1 MEKREMERLLD
12 LLWVLR
18 GFVDGEAGLEEAARA
33 AAELLGSGF
42 VKPGVFMDALV
53 AVLAAY
59 GAGRLGRVGLAESL
73 ASMARDRLRGALVVG
88 TNYAI
93 IDNRD
98 VAVAASVKD
107 AAWHGLK
114 VIVYGEKAY
123 IAGDDVEVVIDDEVR
138 ATPWC
143 IEEPEIPR
151 ECIVYVV
158 RGRIGE
164 RRVER
169 SFDRLDKAIDW
180 VLLEAIRY
188 RLAHA

>member
-1 MEKREMERLLD
+1 MEKREIVRLLD
-12 LLWVLR
+12 MLWVLR
-18 GFVDGEAGLEEAARA
+18 GFVDGEVSIDAAARV

-42 VKPGVFMDALV
+42 VKPGEFRDALV
-53 AVLAAY
+53 VILAAY
-59 GAGRLGRVGLAESL
+59 GAERLGRAGLALSL
-73 ASMARDRLRGALVVG
+73 ASNAKDMLRSALVVG
-88 TNYAI
+88 ANYAI

-98 VAVAASVKD
+98 AGVAMSVKD

-158 RGRIGE
+158 RGRMGD
-164 RRVER
+164 RRVEG

-180 VLLEAIRY
+180 VLVEAIRY
-188 RLAHA
+188 RLVHA

>member
-1 MEKREMERLLD
+1 MEKMEMVRLLD
-12 LLWVLR
+12 LLWVLK
-18 GFVDGEAGLEEAARA
+18 GFVDGEVSIDAAARV

-42 VKPGVFMDALV
+42 VKPGEFMDALV

-59 GAGRLGRVGLAESL
+59 GAMRLGRAGLAESL
-73 ASMARDRLRGALVVG
+73 ASMAKDRLRGVLVVG
-88 TNYAI
+88 ANYAI

-107 AAWHGLK
+107 AAREGLK

-123 IAGDDVEVVIDDEVR
+123 IAGDDVEVIIDDEVR

-164 RRVER
+164 RRVEW

-180 VLLEAIRY
+180 TVLEAIRY
-188 RLAHA
+188 RLEHA

>member
-1 MEKREMERLLD
+1 MEKREIVRLLD

-18 GFVDGEAGLEEAARA
+18 GFVDGEVSIDAAAGA

-42 VKPGVFMDALV
+42 VKPGEFRDALV
-53 AVLAAY
+53 AILAAY
-59 GAGRLGRVGLAESL
+59 GAERLGRASLALSL
-73 ASMARDRLRGALVVG
+73 ASTAKDKLRSVLVVG
-88 TNYAI
+88 ANYAI

-98 VAVAASVKD
+98 PAVAVSVKD

-123 IAGDDVEVVIDDEVR
+123 IASDDVEVVIDDEVR

-164 RRVER
+164 RRIER
-169 SFDRLDKAIDW
+169 SFNKLDEAIDW
-180 VLLEAIRY
+180 VLVEAVRY